1 MYEGGSRQ
9 RWWQS
14 KSNSML
20 VKADPDGCYQ
30 IPLDNEDWEILEVI
44 ARNLQ
49 LIADVAQC
57 DVFIDCPT
65 DDPDVAIVVAE
76 AKPRTSKSLYK
87 GRVSGQRAIR
97 FNEPGVLEAL
107 EKGEPTVGTR
117 AVSQEGVFIS
127 QNVVPIFNAKKKVI
141 GVLIREIDISEAMEK
156 EKQVQLLEETTEL
169 LTENLLRVAIESG
182 TLPGALHDG
191 LLVVNKDGVIVYVNP
206 SALRLADVII
216 SSKKATLQSE
226 GNNIAETELCDIVL
240 VKDQDGS
247 MRFSEEYRSCEYS
260 VGERIVNV
268 SWVPLLSKGFV
279 GGIVLIRDITDVRK
293 KEKELMVK
301 SAVIREI
308 HHRVKNSLQNI
319 ASILRLQMRREQNRT
334 VREALGVCINRIL
347 SIASVHELLSQSGL
361 ETVDLH
367 QILRMTVERIV
378 QVENELC
385 DCDVEISLFGDSINI
400 PAYYASNIALVVCE
414 LVQNAMRHGFRGSNK
429 DKGKIVVYTKQ
440 KGSSFELQVI
450 DNGVGLPANFDFKAS
465 KKKRLG
471 IQLVDVLV
479 RETLKGTFHIGSGLE
494 GGVLSSITFDV
505 DRVNTERV

>member
-1 MYEGGSRQ
+1 
-9 RWWQS
+9 
-14 KSNSML
+14 ML
-20 VKADPDGCYQ
+20 VKADPDGYYQ
-30 IPLDNEDWEILEVI
+30 IQLEEDDWEILEGI
-44 ARNLQ
+44 AANLQ
-49 LIADVAQC
+49 LIADVSQC

-65 DDPDVAIVVAE
+65 NDRDVAIVVAE
-76 AKPRTSKSLYK
+76 AKPRTGKSLYK
-87 GRVSGQRAIR
+87 GKVSGQRAIR
-97 FNEPGVLEAL
+97 FNEPGVFEAL

-127 QNVVPIFNAKKKVI
+127 QNAVPIFNAKRKVI
-141 GVLIREIDISEAMEK
+141 GVLIRERDISEAMKK

-191 LLVVNKDGVIVYVNP
+191 LLVVNKDGIIVYVNP

-216 SSKKATLQSE
+216 SSEKTLQSE
-226 GNNIAETELCDIVL
+226 GNYIAETELCDIVL
-240 VKDQDGS
+240 EKEQDGR
-247 MRFSEEYRSCEYS
+247 MRVSQEYRCCEYS
-260 VGERIVNV
+260 VGDRIVNV
-268 SWVPLLSKGFV
+268 SWVPLFRKEFV

-308 HHRVKNSLQNI
+308 HHRVKNNLQNI
-319 ASILRLQMRREQNRT
+319 ASILRLQMRREHNKT

-361 ETVDLH
+361 ETIDLH

-385 DCDVEISLFGDSINI
+385 DCEVEICLYGDTINI
-400 PAYYASNIALVVCE
+400 PAFHASTIALVICE
-414 LVQNAMRHGFRGSNK
+414 LVQNAMRHGFRGSINS
-429 DKGKIVVYTKQ
+429 KGKIVIYTKQ
-440 KGSSFELQVI
+440 MGSFYELQVV
-450 DNGVGLPANFDFKAS
+450 DNGVGLPANFKENKDS
-465 KKKRLG
+465 RLG

-479 RETLKGTFHIGSGLE
+479 RETLKGTFQIGNNPE
-494 GGVLSSITFDV
+494 GGVRCSITFDV
-505 DRVNTERV
+505 DRAGV

>member
-1 MYEGGSRQ
+1 M
-9 RWWQS
+9 
-14 KSNSML
+14 
-20 VKADPDGCYQ
+20 
-30 IPLDNEDWEILEVI
+30 
-44 ARNLQ
+44 
-49 LIADVAQC
+49 
-57 DVFIDCPT
+57 
-65 DDPDVAIVVAE
+65 
-76 AKPRTSKSLYK
+76 
-87 GRVSGQRAIR
+87 
-97 FNEPGVLEAL
+97 LEAL

-127 QNVVPIFNAKKKVI
+127 QNVVPIFNAKGKVI

-293 KEKELMVK
+293 K
-301 SAVIREI
+301 
-308 HHRVKNSLQNI
+308 
-319 ASILRLQMRREQNRT
+319 
-334 VREALGVCINRIL
+334 
-347 SIASVHELLSQSGL
+347 
-361 ETVDLH
+361 
-367 QILRMTVERIV
+367 
-378 QVENELC
+378 
-385 DCDVEISLFGDSINI
+385 
-400 PAYYASNIALVVCE
+400 
-414 LVQNAMRHGFRGSNK
+414 
-429 DKGKIVVYTKQ
+429 
-440 KGSSFELQVI
+440 
-450 DNGVGLPANFDFKAS
+450 
-465 KKKRLG
+465 KR
-471 IQLVDVLV
+471 
-479 RETLKGTFHIGSGLE
+479 
-494 GGVLSSITFDV
+494 
-505 DRVNTERV
+505 N